1 MAAYWGLILWFPMGS
16 MMIHGAG
23 IWIPSMAC
31 AEQHLRIP
39 SSSHDAA
46 QPDVSSKRVGTR
58 APPVRIAHE
67 PMVEAGGHCDLHRF
81 RRFTVAGH
89 LWNLD
94 NSLGFWDVN
103 FAGSVSGTCQQHLSL
118 TWSHRWYMMLLRSM
132 IYDHYLLFS

>member
-1 MAAYWGLILWFPMGS
+1 MGQAYGSHLWPVSG
-16 MMIHGAG
+16 H
-23 IWIPSMAC
+23 PC

-81 RRFTVAGH
+81 RRSTVAGH

-94 NSLGFWDVN
+94 N
-103 FAGSVSGTCQQHLSL
+103 FAGILGREF
-118 TWSHRWYMMLLRSM
+118 RWFSFWNMSTTFEFDLEPQVV
-132 IYDHYLLFS
+132 YDAIM